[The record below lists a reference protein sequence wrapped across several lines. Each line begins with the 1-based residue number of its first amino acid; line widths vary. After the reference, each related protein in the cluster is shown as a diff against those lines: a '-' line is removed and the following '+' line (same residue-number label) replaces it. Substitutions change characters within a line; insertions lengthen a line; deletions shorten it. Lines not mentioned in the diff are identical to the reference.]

1 MTEFLDVNRK
11 DAYEIFELD
20 TEDLYYQLV
29 DLYPNLSQTIH
40 GNENEIDSE
49 IIANSVSA
57 LVNELNKKA
66 IAKIDNENN
75 SKNKL
80 IASFNWINPVIFF
93 QNKWNSITSSDY
105 NSYYQYRMLVQEKID
120 KRLRFLVF
128 ELWNR
133 KVLSKDDYK
142 IYLRE
147 LQT

>member
-1 MTEFLDVNRK
+1 M
-11 DAYEIFELD
+11 
-20 TEDLYYQLV
+20 
-29 DLYPNLSQTIH
+29 SQTIH

-75 SKNKL
+75 LKNKL
-80 IASFNWINPVIFF
+80 IASFNWFNPVIFF

>member
-1 MTEFLDVNRK
+1 MPV
-11 DAYEIFELD
+11 
-20 TEDLYYQLV
+20 
-29 DLYPNLSQTIH
+29 
-40 GNENEIDSE
+40 
-49 IIANSVSA
+49 
-57 LVNELNKKA
+57 NKKA

-80 IASFNWINPVIFF
+80 ITSFNWFNPVIFF
-93 QNKWNSITSSDY
+93 QNKWNSITSSAY